1 MLIDDSG
8 THNDLPY
15 APGDLV
21 EPTDDMLSI
30 SRTVESAISAA
41 LRRCQLYMY
50 VGLEKRA
57 PYDNVFNSTLI
68 FLPTVPLDN
77 TMYALPL
84 LRGMLHMPWS
94 LRHGMRRATR
104 LSTSSMPP
112 R

>member
-1 MLIDDSG
+1 MIIGDI
-8 THNDLPY
+8 HNDLPY

-50 VGLEKRA
+50 VGLEERP

-68 FLPTVPLDN
+68 FLPTVPLNN
-77 TMYALPL
+77 TMYDASPL
-84 LRGMLHMPWS
+84 FRGMLHMPWA

-104 LSTSSMPP
+104 LSAPNNTSP